1 MKKVGIWIRVST
13 NMQAQGDSP
22 EHHEERAKMYAQI
35 KNWEIVEIYHL
46 EAVSGK
52 SVLQHPE
59 AQRMLADIR
68 SGKIEGLIF
77 SKIARLAR
85 NTKELLEIAE
95 VFEEYNAGLISLD
108 ESIDTSSPSGRF
120 TYTIISA
127 MAQWEREE
135 IAERVAASI
144 PIRAKLGKSLGGQ
157 APYGYQWNENKKLII
172 HEEEA
177 TIRKHMYDL
186 FLKHKRKRTVANLL
200 NEQGYSA
207 RKGNFSGTTVRRLL
221 EDPIAKGLRR
231 TNYTTA
237 RKGKKEI
244 KGEDAWEYIK
254 VPALIS
260 EEKWNKVQ
268 AILTEQ
274 ASRVTRP
281 SKTNIHLFT
290 GIVHCSCG
298 GKMYVLS
305 KTEKYTCKNCKRKI
319 SVADLETIFQEQLHS
334 FSMSDDSVDDIIEQS
349 RNTSHNIESLFET
362 TKKEITL
369 TEKKIQS
376 LFTLHETGQLATEDF
391 AEHHKE
397 PKEKLLQLRTQKEQI
412 EYELNR
418 FSSKSQHLVKAFSV
432 LKDVYGRWN
441 TLSKKDKRSIIESM
455 AETIVIHEDSID
467 IKLIQLNPSF
477 SESVTFEPHNP
488 KDSSRR

>member
-22 EHHEERAKMYAQI
+22 QHHEERAKMYAQI

-52 SVLQHPE
+52 SVLAHSE

-85 NTKELLEIAE
+85 NTKELLEFAE

-172 HEEEA
+172 HEGEA
-177 TIRKHMYDL
+177 NVRRHMYDL
-186 FLKHKRKRTVANLL
+186 FLKHKRKRTVAKLL

-221 EDPIAKGLRR
+221 EDPIAKGMRR
-231 TNYTTA
+231 INYTTA

-244 KGEDAWEYIK
+244 KGEENWEFVK
-254 VPALIS
+254 VPALIT
-260 EEKWNKVQ
+260 EQKWNNVQ
-268 AILTEQ
+268 AILKEQ
-274 ASRVTRP
+274 ASKVTRP

-290 GIVHCSCG
+290 GIAKCSCG

-305 KTEKYTCKNCKRKI
+305 KTEKYTCNKCKRKI
-319 SVADLETIFQEQLHS
+319 SVTDLETIFQDQLHT
-334 FSMSDDSVDDIIEQS
+334 FSMKEDSVDDILEQS
-349 RNTSHNIESLFET
+349 RNTHKDIQLLFET
-362 TKKEITL
+362 TKKEIIH
-369 TEKKIQS
+369 TEKKIGS
-376 LFTLHETGQLATEDF
+376 LFTLHESGQIKTEDF
-391 AEHHKE
+391 AQHHKE
-397 PKEKLLQLRTQKEQI
+397 PKEKLLQLQEQKEQL
-412 EYELNR
+412 EYQLNN
-418 FSSKSQHLVKAFSV
+418 FTSKSQHLVKAFSV

-441 TLSKKDKRSIIESM
+441 SLSKTDKRSIIESM
-455 AETIVIHEDSID
+455 AETIIIDEDSIE
-467 IKLIQLNPSF
+467 ITLNQLNPSF

-488 KDSSRR
+488 KDS